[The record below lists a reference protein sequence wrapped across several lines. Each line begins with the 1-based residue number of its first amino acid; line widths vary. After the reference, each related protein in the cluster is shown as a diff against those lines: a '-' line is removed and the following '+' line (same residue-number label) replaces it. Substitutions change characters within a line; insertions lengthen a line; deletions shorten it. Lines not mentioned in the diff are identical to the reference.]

1 MSQEREQIP
10 SIVLTDDDESSTTK
24 KPEYRPHFFRSR
36 RAERATSNNNQNV
49 LILEKLR
56 STSSSPPP
64 VTIETEDLT
73 TDESAPVP
81 TATLYPG
88 YQRQKSHSVK
98 LNRHSDGLSNVK
110 KAVRFADDFGLD
122 LSQIKLIKSDEIPS
136 IPWNV
141 LENLHLTPQRMKL
154 LIYLQAEFDNPMHS
168 PNFDQ
173 RLSNEK
179 IVLEQSSSSF
189 RHRLLRIKIV
199 FFF

>member
-1 MSQEREQIP
+1 MSQERERIP
-10 SIVLTDDDESSTTK
+10 SIVLTDDDESSTTE
-24 KPEYRPHFFRSR
+24 KPKYRPHFFRSR
-36 RAERATSNNNQNV
+36 RTERATSKNENV

-73 TDESAPVP
+73 TDEP
-81 TATLYPG
+81 TAAATLSIPTTTLYPG

-141 LENLHLTPQRMKL
+141 LENFHLNSQRMKL
-154 LIYLQAEFDNPMHS
+154 LIYLQSEFDNPMHS

-179 IVLEQSSSSF
+179 IVLEQSSSF
-189 RHRLLRIKIV
+189 RHRYFLFL
-199 FFF
+199 